1 MGSFFLIFLTAIV
14 GIFLYL
20 KIRHQPQLFAGE
32 ALQSA
37 LFTLGVLALFLILL
51 VSFFIMTT

>member
-1 MGSFFLIFLTAIV
+1 MGSLFLIFLTTVV

-20 KIRHQPQLFAGE
+20 KIRQQPQLFAGE

-37 LFTLGVLALFLILL
+37 LFTLGVLALFLIVM